1 MWGEFAWGEFMWGGV
16 VCPSGIKIVLSYLGN
31 LAAGE
36 TLVIDIAK
44 KTATLDGVNVL
55 KDMSGTFYDLL
66 AGANTI
72 TYEDS
77 EGSRTLVVTVTYKDK
92 WL

>member
-1 MWGEFAWGEFMWGGV
+1 MWGKFSWGAFMWGGV
-16 VCPSGIKIVLSYLGN
+16 ACPSGIKLVLSYLGD
-31 LAAGE
+31 LAASE
-36 TLVIDIAK
+36 TLVIDCAK
-44 KTATLDGVNVL
+44 KTATLDGTNVL

-66 AGANTI
+66 PGANTV

-77 EGSRTLVVTVTYKDK
+77 EGSRTLLITVTYEDK

>member
-1 MWGEFAWGEFMWGGV
+1 MWGEFAWGAFMWGGV
-16 VCPSGIKIVLSYLGN
+16 PCPSGIKLVLSYLGD

-36 TLVIDIAK
+36 TLVIDRAK
-44 KTATLDGVNVL
+44 RTVTLDGANVL
-55 KDMSGTFYDLL
+55 KDMSGTFWDLL
-66 AGANTI
+66 PGANII

-77 EGSRTLVVTVTYKDK
+77 EGSRTLLITVTYKDK